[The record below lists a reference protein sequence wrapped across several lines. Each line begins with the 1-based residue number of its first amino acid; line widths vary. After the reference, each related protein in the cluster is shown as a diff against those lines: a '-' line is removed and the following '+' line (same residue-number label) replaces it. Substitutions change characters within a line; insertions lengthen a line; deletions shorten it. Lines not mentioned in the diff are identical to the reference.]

1 MKKTLALL
9 LSLTLLLSLSAC
21 SMLKDIKENAERNAA
36 REILETP
43 AEADAP
49 ALFLDAVKN
58 GFADA
63 HVVKEH
69 TSMEIGRP
77 TVEGEGDVDLLNAAA
92 GLLKDLIADGAP
104 GSETRE
110 VSDIADTE
118 LQGFDPA
125 GATETRLDRNASHE
139 PVTDKDGNEQIV
151 AVTELVTDENGSEA
165 AVPVTHMVEDEEGST
180 FGEPLSETLTETKNT
195 DNILKL
201 FFRYFT
207 ETENG
212 DGEKEYTPADEAL
225 LEKVFGAKRDKAE
238 VLSHFEVVSDYFTD
252 IDYTFTYLDPEVRAE
267 LDMDR
272 TRVNSVDFYKAV
284 RVTATATGVGKLAGV
299 GTVTITFDLNEKTG
313 YTFDYPVVE

>member
-110 VSDIADTE
+110 VTDIADTE

-125 GATETRLDRNASHE
+125 GATETRLDRKRHI
-139 PVTDKDGNEQIV
+139 PVDQGCT
-151 AVTELVTDENGSEA
+151 
-165 AVPVTHMVEDEEGST
+165 
-180 FGEPLSETLTETKNT
+180 NT
-195 DNILKL
+195 VCLI
-201 FFRYFT
+201 
-207 ETENG
+207 
-212 DGEKEYTPADEAL
+212 
-225 LEKVFGAKRDKAE
+225 
-238 VLSHFEVVSDYFTD
+238 
-252 IDYTFTYLDPEVRAE
+252 
-267 LDMDR
+267 
-272 TRVNSVDFYKAV
+272 
-284 RVTATATGVGKLAGV
+284 V
-299 GTVTITFDLNEKTG
+299 GTVSTGIIQVIKYVPAYFRPGITVFVKVLFIG
-313 YTFDYPVVE
+313 RFDYMVIPRKGAERFHPPEIKHCPEESPYSFVMV